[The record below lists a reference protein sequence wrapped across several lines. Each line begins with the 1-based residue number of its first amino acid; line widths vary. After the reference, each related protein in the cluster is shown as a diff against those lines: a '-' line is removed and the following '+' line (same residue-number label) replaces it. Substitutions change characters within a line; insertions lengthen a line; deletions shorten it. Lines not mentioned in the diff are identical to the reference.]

1 MFISLDKLFPK
12 RYEKMNVLVVFK
24 PSTSCYEEIVNKII
38 DCFSKDNVKAV
49 EVSCVAEQ
57 ESSAAIEFADICIA
71 IGGDGTTLRTVRE
84 VAKYNKPIFSVNAG
98 NLGFLSEVAPAEI
111 DIALDKIKNNDYSIQ
126 KRIMLKGYIK
136 GKPENEIL
144 ALNEL
149 LVHTKKVGSIL
160 RTKINISGVCLGK
173 LSADGVMVATPT
185 GSTAYSLSA
194 GGPLVHPTSAVI
206 GLIPVC
212 PHALSFRPLIAHD
225 HERIEIECLDDA
237 ELIADSAEHWVMA
250 TGDSVVIEKA
260 DVEAN
265 FIDLHNSTFYDKL
278 REKLRWGGMNN

>member
-1 MFISLDKLFPK
+1 
-12 RYEKMNVLVVFK
+12 
-24 PSTSCYEEIVNKII
+24 VNKIT
-38 DCFSKDNVKAV
+38 DCFSKDKVKAV
-49 EVSCVAEQ
+49 EISSVADEKN
-57 ESSAAIEFADICIA
+57 SAAIKTADICIA
-71 IGGDGTTLRTVRE
+71 IGGDGTTLRAVRE

-98 NLGFLSEVAPAEI
+98 NLGFLSEIAPFEI
-111 DIALDKIKNNDYSIQ
+111 DVALDKIKSGDYSIQ
-126 KRIMLKGYIK
+126 NRIMLKGHIK

-194 GGPLVHPTSAVI
+194 GGPLVHPTSSVI

-212 PHALSFRPLIAHD
+212 PHALSFRPLIAQD
-225 HERIEIECLDDA
+225 YERIEIECLDDA
-237 ELIADSAEHWVMA
+237 ELIADSAEHWVVSK
-250 TGDSVVIEKA
+250 GDSVIIEKA
-260 DVEAN
+260 DVEAS
-265 FIDLHNSTFYDKL
+265 FIDLHRTTFYDKL
-278 REKLRWGGMNN
+278 REKLRWGGIDS